1 MIDALIN
8 KKLIENIDLIKHIVE
23 LGLSFRWSHKIK
35 IKQPLSTITIN
46 KKINS
51 KYEHIILEE
60 LNIKS
65 LEVDPSITD
74 HVDTICVP
82 NAKILGKKLGS
93 RFKEIN
99 EIAKS
104 GKFSKIQDNKIQVED
119 VILEPDEYEL
129 RYEKWDL
136 QHDIAVNGDT
146 IIMIDT
152 DITDDLKLEWYA
164 RELVRSIQEARKES
178 EFEVSDRIYLKISWY
193 ISDDIINKFG
203 DYITN
208 ETLAVIKNDLVWP
221 DFVGIC
227 DVDNVKIDFEVKKI

>member
-1 MIDALIN
+1 MIETLIN
-8 KKLIENIDLIKHIVE
+8 KRLIDHIDLIKHIVE
-23 LGLSFRWSHKIK
+23 LGLSFRWAHKIK

-46 KKINS
+46 KSVDS

-65 LEVDPSITD
+65 IIIDPTITD

-82 NAKILGKKLGS
+82 NAKILGKKLGG

-99 EIAKS
+99 DLAKS
-104 GKFSKIQDNKIQVED
+104 GKFTKIEDDKIQVEN
-119 VILEPDEYEL
+119 ITLEPEEYEL

-136 QHDIAVNGDT
+136 QHDIAVDWDT

-152 DITDDLKLEWYA
+152 DITEDLKLEWYA

-178 EFEVSDRIYLKISWY
+178 DYEVSDRIYLKISWF
-193 ISDDIINKFG
+193 ISDELIDKFG

-208 ETLAVIKNDLVWP
+208 ETLSTIKNDLIWP

-227 DVDNVKIDFEVKKI
+227 DVDDGKIDF